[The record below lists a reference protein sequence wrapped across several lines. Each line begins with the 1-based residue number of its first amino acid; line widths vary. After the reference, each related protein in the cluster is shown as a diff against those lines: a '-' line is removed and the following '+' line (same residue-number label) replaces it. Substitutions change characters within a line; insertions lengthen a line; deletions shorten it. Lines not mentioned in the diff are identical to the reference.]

1 MSVARSG
8 LDALISFLVQSRLV
22 NATRPLHEADTPHGL
37 LFQSWMNALENDT
50 SMNTAQHLQSHP
62 GILPARAIQRRPRAG
77 FTLTELLVVIGI
89 IVILI
94 GLLLPA
100 LGRASSKARR
110 TQTLTTLNEFT
121 KSCEAFYQEFGFY
134 PGVVS
139 DEELAANPVMSGTQ
153 NALLH
158 LMGGAMR
165 RNDVTDAVWN
175 DFQTSASGG
184 SAEVVSFDSGDVA
197 FRPDLIGRGPFLRG
211 KQYPPFYNPKEA
223 ELKLDLDS
231 TGNAFL
237 VDAGSIGSNG
247 LPLHQALPTLH
258 DAWDAPVLYARQI
271 RTTGPLVCPVSTS
284 ANYRPQFAE
293 EVFTTVTGFNTL
305 GNRGGRQEALSIV
318 HPATSGG
325 LSYSAHLA
333 QFTRSP
339 TLGPW
344 DSSVGPANLQRSAL
358 AGVPR
363 GSILI
368 WSAGEDNIF
377 LSKIDG
383 PGSPG
388 AVVEDLFVSDTF
400 NPKVSEEYDDVIV
413 FGGS

>member
-1 MSVARSG
+1 
-8 LDALISFLVQSRLV
+8 
-22 NATRPLHEADTPHGL
+22 
-37 LFQSWMNALENDT
+37 
-50 SMNTAQHLQSHP
+50 MNTTPDLRFQTGSRP
-62 GILPARAIQRRPRAG
+62 TRTSDSGARRA

-110 TQTLTTLNEFT
+110 TQTQTTLNEFT

-158 LMGGAMR
+158 LMGGAIR

-175 DFQTSASGG
+175 DYQTSSNGG
-184 SAEVVSFDSGDVA
+184 NAIVVSFDSGDVA

-211 KQYPPFYNPKEA
+211 KQYPPFYNPKED

-231 TGNAFL
+231 SGNPFL
-237 VDAGSIGSNG
+237 VNTGSIGSAG
-247 LPLHQALPTLH
+247 LPLNQALPTLH

-271 RTTGPLVCPVSTS
+271 RGSGPLVCPVDEGTG
-284 ANYRPQFAE
+284 YRPQFAE

-318 HPATSGG
+318 HPNAAGNTGATT
-325 LSYSAHLA
+325 YSAHIA
-333 QFTRSP
+333 QFIRSP

-344 DSSVGPANLQRSAL
+344 DSNNPSENAAL
-358 AGVPR
+358 GGVPR

-383 PGSPG
+383 PGSAG
-388 AVVEDLFVSDTF
+388 DTVENLFVSENF
-400 NPKVSEEYDDVIV
+400 NPKVTEEYDDVIV

>member
-1 MSVARSG
+1 MMNTPQADHRPGFHQARTQPTRRSG
-8 LDALISFLVQSRLV
+8 
-22 NATRPLHEADTPHGL
+22 
-37 LFQSWMNALENDT
+37 
-50 SMNTAQHLQSHP
+50 
-62 GILPARAIQRRPRAG
+62 G

-110 TQTLTTLNEFT
+110 TQTQTTLNEFV
-121 KSCEAFYQEFGFY
+121 KSCESFYQEFGFY

-139 DEELAANPVMSGTQ
+139 DEDLAANPVMSGTQ

-158 LMGGAMR
+158 LMGGAVR

-175 DFQTSASGG
+175 DFNTSASGD
-184 SAEVVSFDSGDVA
+184 AAVVVSFNSGDVA
-197 FRPDLIGRGPFLRG
+197 FRPDLVGRGPFLRG
-211 KQYPPFYNPKEA
+211 KQYPPFYNPKEN

-231 TGNAFL
+231 NGNNYLQAE
-237 VDAGSIGSNG
+237 GSVGPNAR
-247 LPLHQALPTLH
+247 PLFQALPTLH

-271 RTTGPLVCPVSTS
+271 RTSGPLVCPVS
-284 ANYRPQFAE
+284 YRPQFAQ
-293 EVFTTVTGFNTL
+293 EVFSTVTGYNTL
-305 GNRGGRQEALSIV
+305 GERGGRQETLSII
-318 HPATSGG
+318 HPDGPNSGVPN
-325 LSYSAHLA
+325 YPAHIA
-333 QFTRSP
+333 QYIRSP

-344 DSSVGPANLQRSAL
+344 DSNNAAPNAAL
-358 AGVPR
+358 GGVPR
-363 GSILI
+363 GSILV

-377 LSKIDG
+377 LSEIDG

-388 AVVEDLFVSDTF
+388 DVQDDLFISENF
-400 NPKVSEEYDDVIV
+400 NPKVGDEYDDVIV

>member
-1 MSVARSG
+1 M
-8 LDALISFLVQSRLV
+8 
-22 NATRPLHEADTPHGL
+22 
-37 LFQSWMNALENDT
+37 
-50 SMNTAQHLQSHP
+50 
-62 GILPARAIQRRPRAG
+62 
-77 FTLTELLVVIGI
+77 VIGI

-110 TQTLTTLNEFT
+110 TQTQTTLNEFM

-139 DEELAANPVMSGTQ
+139 DEELAENPMMSGTQ

-165 RNDVTDAVWN
+165 RSDVTDAVWN
-175 DFQTSASGG
+175 DFQSNSAG
-184 SAEVVSFDSGDVA
+184 AAAQVVSFSSGDVA

-211 KQYPPFYNPKEA
+211 KQYPPFYNPKEN

-231 TGNAFL
+231 SGNTFL
-237 VDAGSIGSNG
+237 VDQGSIEVGGNA
-247 LPLHQALPTLH
+247 LPLRQALPTLL

-271 RTTGPLVCPVSTS
+271 RTTGPLVCPTTVS
-284 ANYRPQFAE
+284 NYRPQFSA
-293 EVFTTVTGFNTL
+293 EVFSTVTGYNSL
-305 GNRGGRQEALSIV
+305 GERGGRQETLSII
-318 HPATSGG
+318 HPDGPNTGIP
-325 LSYSAHLA
+325 YYPAHIA
-333 QFTRSP
+333 QYIRSP

-344 DSSVGPANLQRSAL
+344 DSTNPTENSAL
-358 AGVPR
+358 GGVPR

-377 LSKIDG
+377 LSKHDG

-388 AVVEDLFVSDTF
+388 DPQDNLFEEQYF
-400 NPKVSEEYDDVIV
+400 NPKVTDEYDDVIV

>member
-1 MSVARSG
+1 M
-8 LDALISFLVQSRLV
+8 
-22 NATRPLHEADTPHGL
+22 NTTPHL
-37 LFQSWMNALENDT
+37 HSHT
-50 SMNTAQHLQSHP
+50 STS
-62 GILPARAIQRRPRAG
+62 PARAFDSRTRAG

-110 TQTLTTLNEFT
+110 TQTQTTLNEFT

-175 DFQTSASGG
+175 DFQTSADGG
-184 SAEVVSFDSGDVA
+184 NAVVVSFDTGDVA

-211 KQYPPFYNPKEA
+211 KQFPPFYNPKEN

-231 TGNAFL
+231 AANPYL
-237 VDAGSIGSNG
+237 VNVGSIGSNS

-271 RTTGPLVCPVSTS
+271 RTGGPLVCPVST
-284 ANYRPQFAE
+284 YRPQFAE

-318 HPATSGG
+318 HPNATGNDTPIK
-325 LSYSAHLA
+325 YSAHLA
-333 QFTRSP
+333 QYIRSP

-344 DSSVGPANLQRSAL
+344 DSTNPTTDAAL
-358 AGVPR
+358 GGVAR
-363 GSILI
+363 GSILV
-368 WSAGEDNIF
+368 WSAGEDNVF

-388 AVVEDLFVSDTF
+388 DTVENLFEPSGENF
-400 NPKVSEEYDDVIV
+400 NPKVGAEYDDVIV

>member
-1 MSVARSG
+1 MINTPLPVSRPSLQHPRS
-8 LDALISFLVQSRLV
+8 
-22 NATRPLHEADTPHGL
+22 
-37 LFQSWMNALENDT
+37 
-50 SMNTAQHLQSHP
+50 
-62 GILPARAIQRRPRAG
+62 LPRRRAAG

-110 TQTLTTLNEFT
+110 TQTQTTLNEFV
-121 KSCEAFYQEFGFY
+121 KSCETFYQEFGFY

-139 DEELAANPVMSGTQ
+139 EEELADNPMMSGTQ

-165 RNDVTDAVWN
+165 RNDVTPAVWN
-175 DFQTSASGG
+175 DFQSNSTGG
-184 SAEVVSFDSGDVA
+184 VAEVVSFSSGDVA

-211 KQYPPFYNPKEA
+211 KQYPPFYNPKEN

-231 TGNAFL
+231 NGNTFL
-237 VDAGSIGSNG
+237 VDQGNIGDNA
-247 LPLHQALPTLH
+247 LPLRQALPTLH

-271 RTTGPLVCPVSTS
+271 RGTGPLVCPTTVS
-284 ANYRPQFAE
+284 NYRPQFAE
-293 EVFTTVTGFNTL
+293 EVFTTVTGYNSL
-305 GNRGGRQEALSIV
+305 GERGGRQETLSII
-318 HPATSGG
+318 HPNGPNSGVPN
-325 LSYSAHLA
+325 YAAHIA
-333 QFTRSP
+333 QYIRSP

-344 DSSVGPANLQRSAL
+344 DSTNPTQNSAL
-358 AGVPR
+358 GGVPR

-377 LSKIDG
+377 LSAHDG

-388 AVVEDLFVSDTF
+388 DAQDDLFKSEYF
-400 NPKVSEEYDDVIV
+400 NPKVGDEYDDVIV